1 MSLGVVILVHNA
13 FHRVEQVVRH
23 WSIAGCPV
31 VIHVDKAV
39 DDATYDTF
47 FKKVSNLPDVVFSE
61 RHHCEW
67 GMWGIVAASQ
77 SASALMLKKFQDV
90 QHVYLASGSCLPLRP
105 IEELRGY
112 LTDRPNTDFIESATT
127 ADVPWTLADQCGG
140 QRGLFAG
147 SHMRAALYF
156 FL

>member
-47 FKKVSNLPDVVFSE
+47 FKKVSDLPDVVFSE

-77 SASALMLKKFQDV
+77 SASALMLKKF
-90 QHVYLASGSCLPLRP
+90 R
-105 IEELRGY
+105 
-112 LTDRPNTDFIESATT
+112 
-127 ADVPWTLADQCGG
+127 
-140 QRGLFAG
+140 
-147 SHMRAALYF
+147 LY
-156 FL
+156 